1 VPFAVV
7 LGTLPIKIRKATA
20 NETVA
25 ALRTLQ
31 VTVRATK
38 SRTPL
43 SLEILI
49 AGFAL
54 VALLV
59 AQWMLSA
66 AIQGTNYY
74 GVDGKMAQA
83 TILTVFEFG
92 SRFEIN
98 NINPIEG
105 VGSQLLPM
113 NVWANPAYW
122 PFGLVDKE
130 LATDLSAVVAL
141 AIFGAAVYVMA
152 RCFDVTI
159 LASLVAAQSSIV
171 LFAPAVLILQLPTVF
186 CLTPGNAVVYAP
198 HMVALGLLGRLEPGS
213 WRSFG
218 LITAGIFGLLFYSL
232 CCDPLWTM
240 VSGISWSVAFVVV
253 TFGPL
258 RMKTI
263 LVRCATLGLSIALLV
278 ASGVAQYLYT
288 LSQYTARVQFPEVL
302 DRERGSGLASALFYS
317 PNMKYYYLACALGW
331 LLGLLALRGR
341 SRLFVAA
348 GAVSCAA
355 YFAYSVLYLLLLNGT
370 WVLPIPTYV
379 EQCLFL
385 LLVTTAVAGYWG
397 ALSVT
402 ASASAG
408 IITRAVSR
416 VSSSQAVGQRARA
429 SARMLVQRMRVAA
442 IRHHVP
448 RLAYLTLPV
457 SRPLGGAEPL
467 VQSEPMRLHG
477 RYIASVSHARA
488 VAIALHFAAAAVIPG
503 YVVNFAL
510 NRAQTL
516 AHMYHERWPNEAALV
531 GFLMDNVRQSA
542 GEPFRGSVMFW
553 QPDYPAL
560 LTIANGWARA
570 IPTANEYSQLV
581 TPQALYF
588 VHVLLKKDVRAN
600 LNWFQP
606 FFVDG
611 TYTEAYWNALRM
623 FGVRYF
629 IGYARL
635 PLAEDLEFP
644 VTTLPHAR
652 LAEEPTAWNIY
663 ELPHPNVGNYSPTE
677 TVMAGSGAEIMRIF
691 GKRTFDPTQQAV
703 LSTPIAER
711 LVPAREMRMS
721 RIRGGLHVSGRSDG
735 TSLVVLPQQ
744 FSNCLRARDERVRL
758 VRANLMMTGLIF
770 SGDLD
775 TDIVFD
781 YGIFTPAC
789 RRADLADMKRL
800 NLKINL
806 RMAHLS
812 GDRLF
817 PDWEDATAK
826 LRAIVGA
833 IK

>member
-1 VPFAVV
+1 V
-7 LGTLPIKIRKATA
+7 I
-20 NETVA
+20 
-25 ALRTLQ
+25 
-31 VTVRATK
+31 VRATK

-43 SLEILI
+43 SVEILI

-54 VALLV
+54 VALLA

-122 PFGLVDKE
+122 PFALVDKE
-130 LATDLSAVVAL
+130 LATDLSAMVAL
-141 AIFGAAVYVMA
+141 AIFATAVYIMA
-152 RCFDVTI
+152 RCFDVPT
-159 LASLVAAQSSIV
+159 LTSLIAAQSSIV

-186 CLTPGNAVVYAP
+186 CLMPGNAVVYAP

-213 WRSFG
+213 SRSFG

-232 CCDPLWTM
+232 YCDPLWTM
-240 VSGISWSVAFVVV
+240 VNGISWSVAFAVV

-263 LVRCATLGLSIALLV
+263 LMRCAALGLSVALLV
-278 ASGVAQYLYT
+278 ASGAAEYVYT

-302 DRERGSGLASALFYS
+302 DRERGPGLASALSYS

-331 LLGLLALRGR
+331 LLGLLTLRGR
-341 SRLFVAA
+341 SRLFAAA

-355 YFAYSVLYLLLLNGT
+355 YAVYSVLYLLLLNGT
-370 WVLPIPTYV
+370 WVLPIPMYV
-379 EQCLFL
+379 EQCLFP
-385 LLVTTAVAGYWG
+385 LLVTTAAAGYWG
-397 ALSVT
+397 ALSAA

-408 IITRAVSR
+408 ISAPSAQSVR
-416 VSSSQAVGQRARA
+416 QRARA
-429 SARMLVQRMRVAA
+429 SAQALVQRMRIAA
-442 IRHHVP
+442 IRRGAP
-448 RLAYLTLPV
+448 RLAFLMLPV
-457 SRPLGGAEPL
+457 SRLLSGAEAPATWSTSN

-477 RYIASVSHARA
+477 RYVASSSHVRA
-488 VAIALHFAAAAVIPG
+488 VAIALQFVAAAIIPA

-510 NRAQTL
+510 NRAQTY
-516 AHMYHERWPNEAALV
+516 ARMYHEHWPNEPALSR
-531 GFLMDNVRQSA
+531 FFTDNIRQSA
-542 GEPFRGSVMFW
+542 GQPFRGSVMFW
-553 QPDYPAL
+553 DPDYPAL
-560 LTIANGWARA
+560 LTMTDGWVRA

-588 VHVLLKKDVRAN
+588 IHVLLKKDVRAN

-606 FFVDG
+606 TG
-611 TYTEAYWNALRM
+611 AYTEAYWTALQM

-629 IGYARL
+629 VGYSRFA
-635 PLAEDLEFP
+635 LADDLGFS

-652 LAEEPTAWNIY
+652 IAEEPAAWNIY

-677 TVMAGSGAEIMRIF
+677 VVTAGSGAEIMTIL
-691 GKRTFDPTQQAV
+691 GQPEFDATRQAV

-721 RIRGGLHVSGRSDG
+721 HTRSGLHISGRSDG

-770 SGDLD
+770 SGALD
-775 TDIVFD
+775 TDIVFG

-789 RRADLADMKRL
+789 RRADLADTKRL
-800 NLKINL
+800 DLKIDL

-817 PDWEDATAK
+817 PGWNDATAK
-826 LRAIVGA
+826 LRAIAGA

>member
-1 VPFAVV
+1 M
-7 LGTLPIKIRKATA
+7 
-20 NETVA
+20 
-25 ALRTLQ
+25 
-31 VTVRATK
+31 TVRATK

-54 VALLV
+54 VALV
-59 AQWMLSA
+59 AAQWMLSA

-122 PFGLVDKE
+122 PFALVDKE
-130 LATDLSAVVAL
+130 LAADLSAMVAL
-141 AIFGAAVYVMA
+141 AIFATAAYLMA
-152 RCFDVTI
+152 RCFDVPI

-171 LFAPAVLILQLPTVF
+171 LFAPAVLMLQLPTVF

-232 CCDPLWTM
+232 YCDPLWTM
-240 VSGISWSVAFVVV
+240 VNGISWSAAFAFV

-258 RMKTI
+258 RVKTI
-263 LVRCATLGLSIALLV
+263 LVRCAALGFSVALLV
-278 ASGVAQYLYT
+278 VSGAAEYLYT

-302 DRERGSGLASALFYS
+302 DRERGPGLASALFYS

-355 YFAYSVLYLLLLNGT
+355 YVVYSVLYLLLLNGT

-379 EQCLFL
+379 EQCLFP
-385 LLVTTAVAGYWG
+385 LLVTTAAAGYWG
-397 ALSVT
+397 ALSAA

-408 IITRAVSR
+408 TITRAVSSAPSAQSVR
-416 VSSSQAVGQRARA
+416 QRART
-429 SARMLVQRMRVAA
+429 SARAFVQRIRIAA
-442 IRHHVP
+442 IRCGVP
-448 RLAYLTLPV
+448 RLAFLMLPV
-457 SRPLGGAEPL
+457 SRLLSGPEVPVTRNASD
-467 VQSEPMRLHG
+467 VQSALVRLRG
-477 RYIASVSHARA
+477 RYVASASHART
-488 VAIALHFAAAAVIPG
+488 VAIALQFVAAAVIPA
-503 YVVNFAL
+503 YAVNFAL
-510 NRAQTL
+510 NRSQTYSQ
-516 AHMYHERWPNEAALV
+516 MYHERWPNEPALI
-531 GFLMDNVRQSA
+531 GFLTDNIRQSA
-542 GEPFRGSVMFW
+542 GQPFRGSVMFW

-560 LTIANGWARA
+560 LTIANGWVRA

-588 VHVLLKKDVRAN
+588 IHVLLKKDVRAN

-606 FFVDG
+606 FFSDG

-629 IGYARL
+629 IGYSRL

-644 VTTLPHAR
+644 VTTLPHVR

-663 ELPHPNVGNYSPTE
+663 ELTHPNVGNYSPTE
-677 TVMAGSGAEIMRIF
+677 VVMAGSGAEIMTIL
-691 GKRTFDPTQQAV
+691 GKPTFDPTQQAV
-703 LSTPIAER
+703 LSTTIAER

-721 RIRGGLHVSGRSDG
+721 RTRRGLHVSGRSDG

-744 FSNCLRARDERVRL
+744 FSNCLRTRDERVRL

-781 YGIFTPAC
+781 YGIFKPAC

-800 NLKINL
+800 DLKIDL

-817 PDWEDATAK
+817 PDWKHATAK
-826 LRAIVGA
+826 LGAIAGA

>member
-1 VPFAVV
+1 
-7 LGTLPIKIRKATA
+7 
-20 NETVA
+20 
-25 ALRTLQ
+25 

-54 VALLV
+54 VALLA

-83 TILTVFEFG
+83 TILATFEFG

-122 PFGLVDKE
+122 PFALVDKE
-130 LATDLSAVVAL
+130 LATDLSAMVAL
-141 AIFGAAVYVMA
+141 AIFATAAYVMA
-152 RCFDVTI
+152 RCFDVPI
-159 LASLVAAQSSIV
+159 LASLIAAQSSIV

-198 HMVALGLLGRLEPGS
+198 HMAALGLLGRLEPGS

-218 LITAGIFGLLFYSL
+218 LITTGIFGLLFYSL
-232 CCDPLWTM
+232 YCDPLWTM
-240 VSGISWSVAFVVV
+240 VNGISWSVAFAVV

-263 LVRCATLGLSIALLV
+263 LVRCAALGLSLALLV
-278 ASGVAQYLYT
+278 ASGAAEYVYT

-302 DRERGSGLASALFYS
+302 DRERGLGLASALSYS

-331 LLGLLALRGR
+331 LLGFLILRGR
-341 SRLFVAA
+341 SRLFAA
-348 GAVSCAA
+348 VGAVSCAA
-355 YFAYSVLYLLLLNGT
+355 YVVYSVLYLLVLNGT

-379 EQCLFL
+379 EQCLFP
-385 LLVTTAVAGYWG
+385 LLVTTAAAGYWG
-397 ALSVT
+397 TLSAA
-402 ASASAG
+402 ASASVG
-408 IITRAVSR
+408 IVTRAVSSAPSPR
-416 VSSSQAVGQRARA
+416 SVRQHARA
-429 SARMLVQRMRVAA
+429 SARTLVQRMRIAV
-442 IRHHVP
+442 IRHRMP
-448 RLAYLTLPV
+448 QLAYLMLPV
-457 SRPLGGAEPL
+457 SRLLSGAEAPVTSGISD
-467 VQSEPMRLHG
+467 VQSGVVRLRG
-477 RYIASVSHARA
+477 RYVAGSSHVRA
-488 VAIALHFAAAAVIPG
+488 VAIALQFVAAAVIPA

-510 NRAQTL
+510 NRAQTYAMTYL
-516 AHMYHERWPNEAALV
+516 ERWPNEPALRR
-531 GFLMDNVRQSA
+531 FFTDNIRQSA
-542 GEPFRGSVMFW
+542 GQPFRGSVMFW
-553 QPDYPAL
+553 YPDYPAL
-560 LTIANGWARA
+560 LTMTDGWARA

-588 VHVLLKKDVRAN
+588 IHVLLKKDVRAN

-606 FFVDG
+606 SG
-611 TYTEAYWNALRM
+611 TYTDSYWTALQM

-629 IGYARL
+629 VGYSRFALADDIG
-635 PLAEDLEFP
+635 FP

-652 LAEEPTAWNIY
+652 IAEEPTVWNIY

-677 TVMAGSGAEIMRIF
+677 VVTAGSGAEIMAIL
-691 GKRTFDPTQQAV
+691 GKPGFDATRQAV
-703 LSTPIAER
+703 LSTPVAER

-721 RIRGGLHVSGRSDG
+721 RTRSGLHVSGRSDG

-744 FSNCLRARDERVRL
+744 FSNCLRARDERVRV

-789 RRADLADMKRL
+789 RRADLAEMKRL
-800 NLKINL
+800 DLKIDL

-817 PDWEDATAK
+817 PDWKHATAK
-826 LRAIVGA
+826 LRAIAGA

>member
-1 VPFAVV
+1 LSFSIA
-7 LGTLPIKIRKATA
+7 LARLPIKIRKSAT

-25 ALRTLQ
+25 ALRALQ

-54 VALLV
+54 VALLA

-92 SRFEIN
+92 GRFEIN

-122 PFGLVDKE
+122 PFALVDKE
-130 LATDLSAVVAL
+130 LATDLSAMVAL
-141 AIFGAAVYVMA
+141 AIFATAAYVMA
-152 RCFDVTI
+152 RCFDVPI
-159 LASLVAAQSSIV
+159 LASLIAAQFSIV

-186 CLTPGNAVVYAP
+186 CLTPGNAVGYAP
-198 HMVALGLLGRLEPGS
+198 HMIALGLLGRLEPGS

-232 CCDPLWTM
+232 YCDPLWTM
-240 VSGISWSVAFVVV
+240 VNGISWSVAFAVV

-263 LVRCATLGLSIALLV
+263 LVRCAALGLSVALLV
-278 ASGVAQYLYT
+278 ASGAAEYLYT

-302 DRERGSGLASALFYS
+302 DRVRGPGLASALFYS

-341 SRLFVAA
+341 SRLFAAA
-348 GAVSCAA
+348 GAVSCVV
-355 YFAYSVLYLLLLNGT
+355 YVAYSVLYLLLLNGT
-370 WVLPIPTYV
+370 WVLPIPTYL
-379 EQCLFL
+379 EQCLFPL
-385 LLVTTAVAGYWG
+385 FVTTAVAGYWG
-397 ALSVT
+397 ALSAA

-408 IITRAVSR
+408 IIQPVR
-416 VSSSQAVGQRARA
+416 QRART
-429 SARMLVQRMRVAA
+429 SARSLVQRMRIAT
-442 IRHHVP
+442 IRHGMS
-448 RLAYLTLPV
+448 RLAYLILPV
-457 SRPLGGAEPL
+457 SRMLSGAELPVTRDTSD
-467 VQSEPMRLHG
+467 VQCEGKRLHG
-477 RYIASVSHARA
+477 RYVPRSLHARTVA
-488 VAIALHFAAAAVIPG
+488 VALQFVAAAVIPA
-503 YVVNFAL
+503 YVLNFAL
-510 NRAQTL
+510 KGAQ
-516 AHMYHERWPNEAALV
+516 AYGQMYYIRWPNEPALSR
-531 GFLMDNVRQSA
+531 FFTDNIRLSP

-560 LTIANGWARA
+560 LTMTDGWARA

-588 VHVLLKKDVRAN
+588 IHVLLKKDVRAN

-606 FFVDG
+606 FFGDG

-629 IGYARL
+629 IGYSRL
-635 PLAEDLEFP
+635 PVAEDLEFP
-644 VTTLPHAR
+644 VTTLPHVR
-652 LAEEPTAWNIY
+652 LAEEPTAWKIY

-677 TVMAGSGAEIMRIF
+677 VIMAGSGAEIMAII
-691 GKRTFDPTQQAV
+691 GKPEFDATRQAV

-721 RIRGGLHVSGRSDG
+721 HTRSGLHVSGRSDG

-744 FSNCLRARDERVRL
+744 FSNCLRPRDERVRL

-781 YGIFTPAC
+781 YSIFTATC

-800 NLKINL
+800 NLKIHL

-817 PDWEDATAK
+817 PDWKDATAK

-833 IK
+833 VK